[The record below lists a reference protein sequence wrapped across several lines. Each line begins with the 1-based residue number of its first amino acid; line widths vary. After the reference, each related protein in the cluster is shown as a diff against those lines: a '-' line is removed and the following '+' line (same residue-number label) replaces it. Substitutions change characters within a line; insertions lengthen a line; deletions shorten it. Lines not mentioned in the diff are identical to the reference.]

1 MAIFVGSWIF
11 FTYITS
17 GTAVPCGIFLPCM
30 VIGCG
35 LGHIYH
41 PLHLYLCTFFPDS
54 LSNEP
59 INSET
64 VSILGAAAVLSG
76 STRMT
81 YCLAVIM
88 LETTANVDLF
98 LPVIFTLFC
107 SYGAGF
113 LLNSR
118 SIYKG
123 ALRSKNIPII
133 NKEVPKVNRNKKAF
147 EIMTGEPARLQFVT
161 TVEQVWH
168 YLKNSKYN
176 GYPVV
181 NSDGQP
187 IGIIDRDALVT
198 LIEKKGW
205 YRSSQGIQI
214 ESVEITSGSRGYLSE
229 KLLNVPLG
237 KSII

>member
-1 MAIFVGSWIF
+1 MFLSRQTEVLKIFMTDGSKFLQSNMIIFVGNWIF

-41 PLHLYLCTFFPDS
+41 PLHLYLCALFPESIKND
-54 LSNEP
+54 P

-107 SYGAGF
+107 SYGSGF

-123 ALRSKNIPII
+123 ALRTKNIPII
-133 NKEVPKVNRNKKAF
+133 NKEVPKVNRNKLAS
-147 EIMTGEPARLQFVT
+147 EIMIGEPARL
-161 TVEQVWH
+161 
-168 YLKNSKYN
+168 
-176 GYPVV
+176 
-181 NSDGQP
+181 
-187 IGIIDRDALVT
+187 
-198 LIEKKGW
+198 
-205 YRSSQGIQI
+205 
-214 ESVEITSGSRGYLSE
+214 
-229 KLLNVPLG
+229 
-237 KSII
+237 

>member
-1 MAIFVGSWIF
+1 MIIFVGSWIF

-41 PLHLYLCTFFPDS
+41 PLHLYLCALFPESIKND
-54 LSNEP
+54 P

-64 VSILGAAAVLSG
+64 VAILGAAAVLSG

-107 SYGAGF
+107 SYGSGF

-123 ALRSKNIPII
+123 ALRTKNIPII
-133 NKEVPKVNRNKKAF
+133 NKEVPKVNRNKLAS
-147 EIMTGEPARLQFVT
+147 EIMIGEPARL
-161 TVEQVWH
+161 
-168 YLKNSKYN
+168 
-176 GYPVV
+176 
-181 NSDGQP
+181 
-187 IGIIDRDALVT
+187 
-198 LIEKKGW
+198 
-205 YRSSQGIQI
+205 
-214 ESVEITSGSRGYLSE
+214 
-229 KLLNVPLG
+229 
-237 KSII
+237 